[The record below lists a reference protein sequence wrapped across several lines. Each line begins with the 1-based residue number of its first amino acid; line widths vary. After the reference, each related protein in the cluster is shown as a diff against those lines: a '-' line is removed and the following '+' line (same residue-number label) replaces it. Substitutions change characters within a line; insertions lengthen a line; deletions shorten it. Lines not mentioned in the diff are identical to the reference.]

1 MRFED
6 FKEGTRCWK
15 GYKKKGMKTMFGKRV
30 PNCVKNEADLE
41 EASISS
47 TRDAIEVLAQ
57 LRGKGKQLER
67 GQQEYKGNL
76 PNEYVND
83 VYDVYTWMENK
94 LGGFPAGAPDKL
106 KPILK
111 DVMALRGEAKKMER
125 VYKPD
130 LQHSDD
136 HMGAAAFANLV
147 VNTLY
152 PLMQWLDMND
162 QMFEGT
168 TQCKDGEYY
177 CNDSKQC
184 KPIPP
189 GHYVDDTGYLV
200 KEDLRAWFG
209 KGKKGGAGGGGWD
222 RYNTKGERI
231 GKCGDSKPGEG
242 KPKCLSKS
250 KAASLR
256 SSGGKKAIA
265 NAVKRKRKKDPNPDR
280 RGKAKN
286 VKNKVKEYGVGI
298 VTKQNATKDVPV
310 GGEYMNVKKLSL
322 DKKPKKKRKLKSN
335 YTRNELPQ
343 IKNKQLE
350 NIKHSLETIDI
361 KKLIPVQ
368 EERILENF
376 KKQVDNIVA
385 GDYNPIIIDT
395 KNRIVNGHHRY
406 TALQMLG
413 IKEAD
418 VARLPFT
425 LEKIL
430 EIFEADHFKNP
441 KNTFLTKADTAYDF
455 LRIGKHVA
463 NIKSVKKG
471 ANRDEPDV
479 MVVPFGGEKEK
490 KHLKKH
496 LNRIGYKTQDA
507 DKHGDDGHVDE
518 SLREALG
525 EIKKNSEI
533 YVDMDGVLADFF
545 GEWSKSQGVD
555 NWKDIK
561 NPAQAIGDIKD
572 IDDFWLNL
580 PLLPKAKELLGLIK
594 QVKGSYSI
602 CTSPLADDPRSEP
615 HKREWIKNNLSF
627 FPPKNV
633 FVTHNK
639 AQFATQ
645 KDGTPNIL
653 IDDFGKN
660 IESWENA
667 GGIGFKY
674 KDYKFQRTAKEIKQK
689 IKEPATENFADGK
702 KKGKSRPGRVKRS
715 GASCKGSVTDL
726 RKRAKNS
733 SGEKRAMYHWCANM
747 KSGRSKK

>member
-41 EASISS
+41 EAYINNAK
-47 TRDAIEVLAQ
+47 DAIEVLGQ

-67 GQQEYKGNL
+67 GQQDYKGNL

-83 VYDVYTWMENK
+83 VWDVWTWMESK
-94 LGGFPAGAPDKL
+94 LGAGADATDPKL
-106 KPILK
+106 KGIMA
-111 DVMALRGEAKKMER
+111 DVFRLRGEAKKMER

-130 LQHSDD
+130 LERSDD
-136 HMGAAAFANLV
+136 HMGAAGFANLV

-152 PLMQWLDMND
+152 PLMQWIDMNEK
-162 QMFEGT
+162 MFEGI

-177 CNDSKQC
+177 CNDSKKC

-222 RYNTKGERI
+222 RYNSKGERI

-256 SSGGKKAIA
+256 SSGGKKAIG
-265 NAVKRKRKKDPNPDR
+265 NAVKRKRKNDPNPDR

-322 DKKPKKKRKLKSN
+322 NKKPKKKTKKLKAN
-335 YTRNELPQ
+335 YNRSELPQ

-350 NIKHSLETIDI
+350 NLKHTLETIKVKD
-361 KKLIPVQ
+361 LIPVQ
-368 EERILENF
+368 EERIVENF

-385 GDYNPIIIDT
+385 GDYNPIIIDS

-418 VARLPFT
+418 VARLPYT
-425 LEKIL
+425 LE
-430 EIFEADHFKNP
+430 
-441 KNTFLTKADTAYDF
+441 
-455 LRIGKHVA
+455 
-463 NIKSVKKG
+463 
-471 ANRDEPDV
+471 
-479 MVVPFGGEKEK
+479 
-490 KHLKKH
+490 
-496 LNRIGYKTQDA
+496 
-507 DKHGDDGHVDE
+507 
-518 SLREALG
+518 
-525 EIKKNSEI
+525 
-533 YVDMDGVLADFF
+533 
-545 GEWSKSQGVD
+545 
-555 NWKDIK
+555 
-561 NPAQAIGDIKD
+561 
-572 IDDFWLNL
+572 
-580 PLLPKAKELLGLIK
+580 
-594 QVKGSYSI
+594 
-602 CTSPLADDPRSEP
+602 
-615 HKREWIKNNLSF
+615 NLS
-627 FPPKNV
+627 
-633 FVTHNK
+633 
-639 AQFATQ
+639 
-645 KDGTPNIL
+645 L
-653 IDDFGKN
+653 IH
-660 IESWENA
+660 I
-667 GGIGFKY
+667 
-674 KDYKFQRTAKEIKQK
+674 
-689 IKEPATENFADGK
+689 
-702 KKGKSRPGRVKRS
+702 
-715 GASCKGSVTDL
+715 
-726 RKRAKNS
+726 
-733 SGEKRAMYHWCANM
+733 
-747 KSGRSKK
+747 